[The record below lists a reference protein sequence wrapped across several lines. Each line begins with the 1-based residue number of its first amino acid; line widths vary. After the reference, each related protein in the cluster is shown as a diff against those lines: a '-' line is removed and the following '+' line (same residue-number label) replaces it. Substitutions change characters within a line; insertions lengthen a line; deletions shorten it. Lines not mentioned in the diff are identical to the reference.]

1 VLDFQVEYHTLL
13 SEEDEENLYINKIK
27 EKYPDVDPEEKLK
40 SLNALDREALLDSS
54 DYENDGYIE
63 AMLGKIFKHQSVL
76 EKFKVVDGMP
86 TMSGILTTH
95 SIAQAKR
102 IYRRLVELK
111 KSGELITGK
120 PRDERRTL
128 HDPDFPRVAITYSV
142 AENPNDTS
150 EAANQAAEEIKEIMA
165 DYNAM
170 FNTSYTDVDLYN
182 QNINNRLARKEAQ
195 YQRDGQWLDFVIV
208 VDRLLTG
215 FDAPTIQTL
224 YVDRELRYQK
234 LLQAFSRTNRTY
246 SGKDIGMI
254 VIFRKP
260 KTMEANVRDAIRL
273 FSNEDR
279 DWEKL
284 VPRKYDEVKN
294 DFKSAYMDFQQA
306 KEELAADPEDFK
318 KRVNAIKTFQ
328 VMVNLGEAIKSY
340 EEFEDDFAELTS
352 VVETIVENVG
362 HIENEKAAVKEYL
375 EGLDGDG
382 IGDDE
387 INDLLQID
395 FSSDQRATHEEKID
409 SYYIS
414 QLLKD
419 IKNEGSR
426 QKFDEIIKNKS
437 PIVQQAYDEALG
449 GLDGEQEI
457 VASVD
462 SHFRRT
468 IDSIVME
475 AAATLQVP
483 ENDLHI
489 SLNEY
494 SKDKGEVPYIN
505 VIVEKSA
512 LTKETFEQSFN
523 KKYRER
529 RRTIEEYWKNII
541 EVKLLPLKE
550 ELVNI

>member
-1 VLDFQVEYHTLL
+1 LDT
-13 SEEDEENLYINKIK
+13 
-27 EKYPDVDPEEKLK
+27 
-40 SLNALDREALLDSS
+40 S

-76 EKFKVVDGMP
+76 EKFKVIDGMP

-102 IYRRLVELK
+102 IYRKLVELK
-111 KSGELITGK
+111 QSGELITGK
-120 PRDERRTL
+120 PRDERRAL

-150 EAANQAAEEIKEIMA
+150 ESANQAAEEIKEIMS
-165 DYNAM
+165 DYNTM
-170 FNTSYTDVDLYN
+170 FGTSYIDVDLYN
-182 QNINNRLARKEAQ
+182 QNINNRLARKDAQ
-195 YQRDGQWLDFVIV
+195 YKRDGQWLDFVIV

-246 SGKDIGMI
+246 PGKDIGMI
-254 VIFRKP
+254 VTFRKP

-284 VPRKYDEVKN
+284 VPRKYGEVKN

-318 KRVNAIKTFQ
+318 KRVNAIKSYQ
-328 VMVNLGEAIKSY
+328 AMVNLGEAIKSY
-340 EEFEDDFAELTS
+340 EEFEDDFAELTP

-375 EGLDGDG
+375 EGLDSDG
-382 IGDDE
+382 ISDDE
-387 INDLLQID
+387 IDDLLQID
-395 FSSDQRATHEEKID
+395 FSSDQRAIHEEKID

-426 QKFDEIIKNKS
+426 QKFDEIIKGKP

-457 VASVD
+457 VACVD

-468 IDSIVME
+468 IESIVME

-494 SKDKGEVPYIN
+494 NKDKGEVPYIN

-512 LTKETFEQSFN
+512 LTKEAFEQSFN

-541 EVKLLPLKE
+541 EIKLLPLRE

>member
-1 VLDFQVEYHTLL
+1 
-13 SEEDEENLYINKIK
+13 
-27 EKYPDVDPEEKLK
+27 
-40 SLNALDREALLDSS
+40 
-54 DYENDGYIE
+54 
-63 AMLGKIFKHQSVL
+63 
-76 EKFKVVDGMP
+76 
-86 TMSGILTTH
+86 
-95 SIAQAKR
+95 
-102 IYRRLVELK
+102 
-111 KSGELITGK
+111 
-120 PRDERRTL
+120 
-128 HDPDFPRVAITYSV
+128 
-142 AENPNDTS
+142 
-150 EAANQAAEEIKEIMA
+150 
-165 DYNAM
+165 
-170 FNTSYTDVDLYN
+170 
-182 QNINNRLARKEAQ
+182 
-195 YQRDGQWLDFVIV
+195 
-208 VDRLLTG
+208 
-215 FDAPTIQTL
+215 
-224 YVDRELRYQK
+224 
-234 LLQAFSRTNRTY
+234 
-246 SGKDIGMI
+246 
-254 VIFRKP
+254 
-260 KTMEANVRDAIRL
+260 
-273 FSNEDR
+273 
-279 DWEKL
+279 
-284 VPRKYDEVKN
+284 
-294 DFKSAYMDFQQA
+294 
-306 KEELAADPEDFK
+306 LAADPEDFK

-328 VMVNLGEAIKSY
+328 TMVNFGEAIKSY
-340 EEFEDDFAELTS
+340 EEFEDDFAELTP
-352 VVETIVENVG
+352 VVETIVDNVG

-437 PIVQQAYDEALG
+437 LIVQQAYDEALG

-462 SHFRRT
+462 SYFRRT

-475 AAATLQVP
+475 AAAILQVP

-512 LTKETFEQSFN
+512 LTKEAFEQSFN

-541 EVKLLPLKE
+541 EVKLLPLRE